1 MRIALVAIAKDE
13 DKYLREW
20 IDYYKK
26 IGFDQIYLYQN
37 NYRSEIDDES
47 MLKIPCDGEYKQL
60 YAYNHFI
67 KNYGPSYDWAAFFD
81 IDEFLVLKKHDSIK
95 NFISEYGYDTYA
107 VAVNWVF
114 FGNSFIEDYD
124 PNNNSLINR
133 FKMRQKKVNEHVKC
147 IIRMDPNIAMIHPH
161 YPNAHW
167 KDTNRIFGTG
177 PFNHN
182 GTDDI
187 VQLNHYVCKTKHE
200 YMEKVMRG
208 RADVPVSRSIEEF
221 EGMNYNE
228 VEDLFLFNQNQKSS

>member
-20 IDYYKK
+20 IDHYKK
-26 IGFDQIYLYQN
+26 IGFDQIYLYEN
-37 NYRSEIDDES
+37 NYRSNINDNL

-81 IDEFLVLKKHDSIK
+81 IDEFLVLKRHHSIK

-114 FGNSFIEDYD
+114 FGNSFIEDYN

-161 YPNAHW
+161 YPNAYW
-167 KDTNRIFGTG
+167 KDTNGIFGTG

-208 RADVPVSRSIEEF
+208 RADVPINRSIEEF

-228 VEDLFLFNQNQKSS
+228 IEDLFLFNKNQESS